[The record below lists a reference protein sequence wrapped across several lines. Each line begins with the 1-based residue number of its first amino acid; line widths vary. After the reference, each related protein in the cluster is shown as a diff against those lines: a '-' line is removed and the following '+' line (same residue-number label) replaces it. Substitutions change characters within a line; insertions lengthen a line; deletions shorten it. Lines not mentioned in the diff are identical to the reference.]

1 MLRSLTGLESYAIV
15 AIDGPIGRVQEF
27 LFADEAWIIRYLV
40 VNTGRW
46 VSSRKVLISPIAIN
60 QRNRDSTKCGIW
72 TTMNMPTIGRV
83 TASKLCSD
91 DCFRKDASIRVLRA
105 RAPFDL
111 QTGHGHEVTRWFV
124 RPIRQSIAHA
134 RRAPDADSG

>member
-40 VNTGRW
+40 VNTGLW

-60 QRNRDSTKCGIW
+60 QRNRTDKILPVNIRKEQVKRSPDIETDKPVSRQHEMRNLDHYEYADHWAG
-72 TTMNMPTIGRV
+72 
-83 TASKLCSD
+83 
-91 DCFRKDASIRVLRA
+91 DCL
-105 RAPFDL
+105 
-111 QTGHGHEVTRWFV
+111 
-124 RPIRQSIAHA
+124 
-134 RRAPDADSG
+134 